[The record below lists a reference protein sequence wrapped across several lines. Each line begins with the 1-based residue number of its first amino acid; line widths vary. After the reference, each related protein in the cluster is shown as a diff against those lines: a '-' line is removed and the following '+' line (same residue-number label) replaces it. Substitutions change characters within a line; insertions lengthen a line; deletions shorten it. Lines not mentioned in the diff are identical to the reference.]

1 MLKTDVNKSNE
12 TVVKDEALGSGSHQK
27 PSWCD
32 DTTPGQAP
40 EARGYS
46 DRPQAE
52 CSNDFDGVP

>member
-12 TVVKDEALGSGSHQK
+12 TAVRDEAQGSGSHQK

-52 CSNDFDGVP
+52 CAK